1 MKMLKMG
8 TSAPLIAVALSCDHA
23 AICQRKFLETKRREN
38 CVWNYLHA
46 AEALGRELLH
56 ERDVAPKHLVER
68 ASSHPQS
75 VRQALELTAGGLLC
89 VLTGRTDA
97 LRAASPRRTGWRGA
111 PPRAARARRSRRS
124 AAYPRAPGG
133 TAERAQ
139 GNGGMGETTGLK
151 LKRCWGEAEQRGG
164 AALAAHQNAP
174 LDERVGAREGDH
186 APRIHAVIDAAEAEQ
201 AQLHPRGP
209 RAAGA
214 LCACVCV
221 GATFFRRCARPTA
234 CALGCG
240 HGPVTLL
247 CGSSSPSPSSRDC
260 CRRRRPSLRRPV
272 SALREAADVC
282 VSIARAEPSDITI
295 QIYDRTAR

>member
-97 LRAASPRRTGWRGA
+97 LRAASPRRTGWRA
-111 PPRAARARRSRRS
+111 IATPPC
-124 AAYPRAPGG
+124 YPSTSCSPCP
-133 TAERAQ
+133 Q
-139 GNGGMGETTGLK
+139 
-151 LKRCWGEAEQRGG
+151 
-164 AALAAHQNAP
+164 
-174 LDERVGAREGDH
+174 
-186 APRIHAVIDAAEAEQ
+186 
-201 AQLHPRGP
+201 
-209 RAAGA
+209 
-214 LCACVCV
+214 
-221 GATFFRRCARPTA
+221 
-234 CALGCG
+234 
-240 HGPVTLL
+240 TLL
-247 CGSSSPSPSSRDC
+247 AEGNNTD
-260 CRRRRPSLRRPV
+260 
-272 SALREAADVC
+272 SAGGERNNTVFAGG
-282 VSIARAEPSDITI
+282 
-295 QIYDRTAR
+295 